1 MNGFIGEEATKNI
14 VKKSLYIVVAGSDD
28 LCNTYFMLKFPRK
41 IQYNVDSYTNLMVD
55 GASNF
60 INVSIYNTYISLSF
74 FSPCDYILSFW
85 CPCHL

>member
-1 MNGFIGEEATKNI
+1 MKGLIGEEETNKI

-28 LCNTYFMLKFPRK
+28 LCNTYYMLKIPRK

-60 INVSIYNTYISLSF
+60 VSVSISIYLVLSHDHVLEFKLYARITYNI
-74 FSPCDYILSFW
+74 
-85 CPCHL
+85 